1 MARQDLRITGTLV
14 GLDEALRKT
23 AALARVGQIKWRDAV
38 EYVLQELRSYAR
50 RYAPFKDRTGN
61 LRNSIDYEMAPGGEP
76 AGTLFAGELY
86 GIFVERREGYWVLQ
100 GAIDFYEPKLREIFR
115 GRIQISE
122 PDLER
127 EARKATVYY
136 RELRGW

>member
-1 MARQDLRITGTLV
+1 MPGSHALRITGTLV

-61 LRNSIDYEMAPGGEP
+61 LRNSIDYEMAPGRSE
-76 AGTLFAGELY
+76 
-86 GIFVERREGYWVLQ
+86 ERRVGKECRSRWTKYH
-100 GAIDFYEPKLREIFR
+100 EIEN
-115 GRIQISE
+115 IVISQV
-122 PDLER
+122 
-127 EARKATVYY
+127 A
-136 RELRGW
+136 